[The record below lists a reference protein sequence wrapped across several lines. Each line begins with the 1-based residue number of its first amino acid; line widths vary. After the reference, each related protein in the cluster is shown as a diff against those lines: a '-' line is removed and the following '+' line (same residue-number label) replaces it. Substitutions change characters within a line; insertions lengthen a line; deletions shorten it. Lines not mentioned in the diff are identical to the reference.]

1 MRFLRKWKRK
11 KNGKSKEKMK
21 TVAKKERKEK
31 NRIEKNRIEKNFSD
45 TF

>member
-21 TVAKKERKEK
+21 TVAKKGKKRKE
-31 NRIEKNRIEKNFSD
+31 
-45 TF
+45 